1 MAVLTKQM
9 PKYTSR
15 FNELALLEEFEE
27 IMQWSSKP
35 DFCLKGKAVSLL
47 NSWLNILFDFEQSK

>member
-1 MAVLTKQM
+1 MFGRRS
-9 PKYTSR
+9 TSIYSSAS
-15 FNELALLEEFEE
+15 NISTSNQSILNKE

-47 NSWLNILFDFEQSK
+47 NSWLNILFDFE